1 MKSSPKQQSPSSP
14 IRIVFIDD
22 HTLFRHTL
30 SHVLN
35 EEPDIKV
42 VGEAAGRDEG
52 LAMITRL
59 NPDILIQDIN
69 LGTDDGLEVMHE
81 IRTLSPQLKC
91 LILTG
96 MVENA
101 LILRAIRKRADGYL
115 LKDCA
120 IPAVIE
126 AIRKLARGQKVW
138 DPSLIARLAD
148 LDPDPAR
155 DGGPAGM
162 ENLNTTEQR
171 IAQLIAEGHT
181 NRQIGQQLHL
191 AEKTIRNRISL
202 ILDKLQVPRRSCIAS
217 LYARCAERNR

>member
-1 MKSSPKQQSPSSP
+1 MKTPPKQPDPSSP

-35 EEPDIKV
+35 EEPDMKV

-52 LAMITRL
+52 LAMIAQR

-69 LGTDDGLEVMHE
+69 LGTDDGLEVMQE
-81 IRTLSPQLKC
+81 IRSLSPQLKC

-101 LILRAIRKRADGYL
+101 LMLRAIRKRADGYL
-115 LKDCA
+115 LKDCS
-120 IPAVIE
+120 IPMVIE
-126 AIRKLARGQKVW
+126 AIRKLASGQKVW
-138 DPSLIARLAD
+138 DPSLITRLAD
-148 LDPDPAR
+148 LDPDPVR
-155 DGGPAGM
+155 DGGLAGM
-162 ENLNTTEQR
+162 ENLTPTEQR
-171 IAQLIAEGHT
+171 IAQLVAEGHT
-181 NRQIGQQLHL
+181 NKQIGHQLHL

-202 ILDKLQVPRRSCIAS
+202 ILGKLQVPRRSGIAS
-217 LYARCAERNR
+217 LHARNVERNR